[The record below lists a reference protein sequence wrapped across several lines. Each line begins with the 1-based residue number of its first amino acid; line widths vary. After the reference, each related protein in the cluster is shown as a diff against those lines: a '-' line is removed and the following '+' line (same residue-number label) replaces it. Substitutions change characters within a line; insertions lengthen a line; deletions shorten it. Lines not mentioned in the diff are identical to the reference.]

1 MSFISV
7 FDVLGP
13 NMIGPSSSHTAGAA
27 RIAYLA
33 QKMIAG
39 PLVQVDFILYG
50 SFARTYRGHGTDRAL
65 LGGIMGFDTDDV
77 RIRESF
83 AIAREQGIAFSFT
96 PDLKENEVHP
106 NTVDIHM
113 MNKAGQEMRVR
124 GESLGGGKARIC
136 RINQVEVDFAGEYS
150 AAIVIHQDRPGVV
163 AHITSVLSRHG
174 VNIAFMRLFREGKGD
189 IAYTIV
195 ESDGRLPEAVAGEL
209 RENENVHE
217 VMIVQP

>member
-1 MSFISV
+1 MV
-7 FDVLGP
+7 PLPGP
-13 NMIGPSSSHTAGAA
+13 IGDMVRTGRCWVVSWALIRT
-27 RIAYLA
+27 
-33 QKMIAG
+33 MC
-39 PLVQVDFILYG
+39 G
-50 SFARTYRGHGTDRAL
+50 S
-65 LGGIMGFDTDDV
+65 
-77 RIRESF
+77 RESF

-96 PDLKENEVHP
+96 PDLEETEVHP

-136 RINQVEVDFAGEYS
+136 RINQVEVDFTGEYS

-195 ESDGRLPEAVAGEL
+195 ESDDGCRRRWPGSCGKM
-209 RENENVHE
+209 R
-217 VMIVQP
+217 MYMK